1 MVINFVELY
10 EKYIYVLKSATKF
23 YITSTL
29 SLERDER

>member
-23 YITSTL
+23 DIMSTL
-29 SLERDER
+29 SLEGDK